1 MQIER
6 FIKDCGSLGGQK
18 RALAEAKGRE
28 LREAITPA
36 AALAF
41 GVVPLGEHGGSLVLA
56 AVPGAHPDC
65 EAALSA
71 ALGRPVALVR
81 FDEVLIREAISRLYL
96 GSKPEGPAV
105 DLQTFTAPD
114 FLRDAGA
121 AKALLSEKSGALP
134 EEEIRLPDGRMAFL
148 DLRVHSILKSLD
160 VKRRIEFAQTKSMLP
175 FRLEGNGKGGA
186 VLFREKPPSD
196 DVKAIISQA
205 IFYDGDEH
213 VQAVVSVDLTKLP
226 HMIHPS
232 ELQLAG
238 LAGKE
243 ARLWVY
249 DRIETVHAGR
259 RGRGRGG
266 RPAASWEVKYYFL
279 RFGARFERTLRLDVL
294 AFALVERSK
303 VRLAK
308 RSDRL
313 APADLDRVFGLD
325 FARG

>member
-18 RALAEAKGRE
+18 RALAEAQGRE

-41 GVVPLGEHGGSLVLA
+41 GVVPLAEHDCGLVLA

-81 FDEVLIREAISRLYL
+81 FDEALLREAISRLYL
-96 GSKPEGPAV
+96 GSKPEGTGV
-105 DLQTFTAPD
+105 DLQTFTTPD
-114 FLRDAGA
+114 FLKDAGA

-134 EEEIRLPDGRMAFL
+134 EEEIKLPRGRMAFL
-148 DLRVHSILKSLD
+148 DCRVHSILRSLD
-160 VKRRIEFAQTKSMLP
+160 VKRRIEFAPTKSMLP

-196 DVKAIISQA
+196 DAKAIIAQA
-205 IFYDGDEH
+205 LFYDGDEH
-213 VQAVVSVDLTKLP
+213 VQALVSVDLTKLP
-226 HMIHPS
+226 HVIHPS

-243 ARLWVY
+243 ARFWVY
-249 DRIETVHAGR
+249 DHVETVRARTPGSS
-259 RGRGRGG
+259 
-266 RPAASWEVKYYFL
+266 PVASWKTKYYFL

-294 AFALVERSK
+294 AFALVQRSK
-303 VRLAK
+303 VRLAVK
-308 RSDRL
+308 SDRL